1 MTSEEFQ
8 APKWVR
14 DENDPTIEKIDQP
27 ITQKQKY
34 FLIGTLVTV
43 IPLCLLAGWFEF
55 GRAQEGH
62 WRAWV
67 YTFEWPLFA
76 GIAIYLWRRLMHGEM
91 PHIPKP
97 DLDAFEKE
105 DQEK

>member
-1 MTSEEFQ
+1 MTESEFQ

-14 DENDPTIEKIDQP
+14 DENDPNIEKIEQP
-27 ITQKQKY
+27 LTQKQKY
-34 FLIGTLVTV
+34 FLIGTLATV

-67 YTFEWPLFA
+67 YTFEWPFFGA
-76 GIAIYLWRRLMHGEM
+76 VSIYMYRRIIRGDI
-91 PHIPKP
+91 PRIPKP
-97 DLDAFEKE
+97 DLDKLKKDFDK
-105 DQEK
+105 